1 MKQIQPIRNKK
12 DCDAATREIERLMEK
27 ETSKK
32 LTKAEAA
39 RLDVLATLV
48 DAYES
53 ALVQNVP
60 TDPIEALK
68 FRLEQL
74 GLPLADLA
82 RTLGSR
88 PRASEVLSRKRRMT
102 LPMIR
107 KIHEE
112 YGVPPEVLIQD
123 YPLERTGAG
132 PTWSLRPL
140 SSRGCR
146 QARERTPSV
155 PPCSIAQCRGTSG
168 PRS

>member
-1 MKQIQPIRNKK
+1 MRLS
-12 DCDAATREIERLMEK
+12 ASWTR

-48 DAYES
+48 DAYEFV
-53 ALVQNVP
+53 LGDVP
-60 TDPIEALK
+60 PDPIERLK

-88 PRASEVLSRKRRMT
+88 PRASEIVSRKRWMT

-123 YPLERTGAG
+123 YPLEPTG
-132 PTWSLRPL
+132 S
-140 SSRGCR
+140 
-146 QARERTPSV
+146 
-155 PPCSIAQCRGTSG
+155 
-168 PRS
+168 